1 MSDATTVVYDPTL
14 WAKAPAEF
22 IVRTDNTGGGIRV
35 LPGEPV
41 ALGHLSVAHLIDPD
55 DPSTWVPLLCE
66 RPTRPGGSAQPAD
79 RYEPFGA
86 RYL

>member
-41 ALGHLSVAHLIDPD
+41 ALGHLSVAGLVGPD
-55 DPSTWVPLLCE
+55 DPSTWTHLLCDA
-66 RPTRPGGSAQPAD
+66 PTRPGSAHPAD
-79 RYEPFGA
+79 RYESFGA